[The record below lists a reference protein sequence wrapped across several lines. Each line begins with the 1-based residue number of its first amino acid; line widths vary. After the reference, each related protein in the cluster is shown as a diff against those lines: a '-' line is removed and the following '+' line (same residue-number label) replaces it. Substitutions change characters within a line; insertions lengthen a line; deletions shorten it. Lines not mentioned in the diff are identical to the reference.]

1 MDSFSGCSDLAR
13 GVLPNERE
21 RALALVKKLPPSIR
35 VGAYDFEI
43 EQWHA
48 NKAAGAR
55 RWGECSCTEMRISIQ
70 QDMPCRVQTVHT
82 LVHEINHAVW
92 WAFGVEDE
100 DKEERT
106 VNLSA
111 NGWTCVYRDNPWLL
125 DWLKEAV
132 A

>member
-1 MDSFSGCSDLAR
+1 MDNFGCTPEMR

-35 VGAYDFEI
+35 VGAYDFEL
-43 EQWHA
+43 EKWHA
-48 NKAAGAR
+48 LTAAAVR
-55 RWGECSCTEMRISIQ
+55 RWGECSCTEMIIRIQ
-70 QDMPCRVQTVHT
+70 QDMPTRIKAADT
-82 LVHEINHAVW
+82 LIHEISHAIW

-111 NGWTCVYRDNPWLL
+111 SGWTCVYRDNPWLL